1 MVNFQIVGYPLDTSN
16 MQGILM
22 EQVSDNAY
30 GSKEEMF
37 YLLKMSDDNEKKVLD
52 LARRY
57 AEQSTIPGRR
67 ALPTKQPMPQQ
78 PHSSQHLLDLAR
90 RYAEPISDEPPILQ
104 QSSPPYCQPLPTK
117 AYESYLDFYNR
128 LTREIPELEAS
139 SASGGACVDP
149 AAVAAAPSASAPVSD
164 AAAAVPVPGDS
175 ATASVA
181 VAASGTSAPV
191 SDAAATSAV
200 SAPGDGACGGP
211 ATVSDVA
218 AASDTSAPGDGACGW
233 SATVSVAKP
242 DSSGAS
248 APCDGASGGLDVACV
263 DPAAVVA
270 AASGTSAPSDGASAV
285 SAPGDGACG
294 GPATVSVV
302 AAAFG
307 ASAPCDDAIAV
318 SAPGDGACGDPAAV
332 AAAASSASAP
342 CGGAFGAS
350 YGASPT
356 GDFASAVSA
365 ASGVS
370 GDSDADV
377 TVTPR
382 QTILE
387 SIEMEDLS
395 PYVVEASSNRILRAR
410 LMYNAGVLQNML
422 EVAKYDFM
430 MNRSCYKP
438 IK

>member
-22 EQVSDNAY
+22 EQISDNAY
-30 GSKEEMF
+30 GYKEEMF

-191 SDAAATSAV
+191 SHAD
-200 SAPGDGACGGP
+200 
-211 ATVSDVA
+211 
-218 AASDTSAPGDGACGW
+218 
-233 SATVSVAKP
+233 
-242 DSSGAS
+242 
-248 APCDGASGGLDVACV
+248 
-263 DPAAVVA
+263 
-270 AASGTSAPSDGASAV
+270 ASAV